1 LPLLAQLSKGQDW
14 AAVDV
19 ATYASIFK
27 SSGKPQELF
36 APEMLRD
43 SGFASVSRFI
53 VATL

>member
-1 LPLLAQLSKGQDW
+1 VQLFKRQGW

-19 ATYASIFK
+19 ATYASIAK
-27 SSGKPQELF
+27 SSGKPPELF